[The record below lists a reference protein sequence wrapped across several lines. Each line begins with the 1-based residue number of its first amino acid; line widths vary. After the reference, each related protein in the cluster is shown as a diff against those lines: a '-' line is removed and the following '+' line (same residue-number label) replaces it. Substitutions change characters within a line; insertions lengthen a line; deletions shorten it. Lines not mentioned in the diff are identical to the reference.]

1 MKLKLQRKFDQMTE
15 TKTKIREAFVDISSL
30 IHFSPDG
37 NAEVVTNDCFY

>member
-30 IHFSPDG
+30 ILQHYRLVKSI
-37 NAEVVTNDCFY
+37 